1 MGGSAGKIKVDIDM
15 TMEKII
21 NYCGLE
27 LELTGIWDENKDP
40 KWQDEI
46 VDELYKWWSQE
57 CNTFIRNDGKY
68 HGLYVYKPM
77 KEWIENKSKGGR

>member
-1 MGGSAGKIKVDIDM
+1 MDM

-27 LELTGIWDENKDP
+27 LELTGIWDENRDP

-46 VDELYKWWSQE
+46 VDEWIKWQAQE
-57 CNTFIRNDGKY
+57 CEAYIRNDGGL
-68 HGLYVYKPM
+68 HGLYV
-77 KEWIENKSKGGR
+77 

>member
-1 MGGSAGKIKVDIDM
+1 
-15 TMEKII
+15 
-21 NYCGLE
+21 LR
-27 LELTGIWDENKDP
+27 DP